1 MSSRWLAAALCT
13 WAIALGSV
21 CTVTLSAGQQRAN
34 TSPHGIGTPAS
45 PADFAAA
52 DLTIFADGRGLP
64 AGRGTAR
71 EGRTIYAARCAAC
84 HGPRGE
90 GTANFPQLVGGAGSL
105 KTDAPVLTVGSYW
118 PYATTLWDYTRR
130 AMPYQEPGTLT
141 PSDVYAVTAYLL
153 YMNGIVSEDAMLDP
167 RTLPAVRMPNRDG
180 FIADQRPD
188 VKP

>member
-1 MSSRWLAAALCT
+1 MSKWLAAALFI
-13 WAIALGSV
+13 WATALCSV
-21 CTVTLSAGQQRAN
+21 STVAVSAGQERAN
-34 TSPHGIGTPAS
+34 TSSYGIGSLAS
-45 PADFAAA
+45 SA
-52 DLTIFADGRGLP
+52 DLAATDLTVFADGRGLP

-71 EGRTIYAARCAAC
+71 EGRAIFAAQCAAC
-84 HGPRGE
+84 HGSRGE
-90 GTANFPQLVGGAGSL
+90 GTSTFPQLVGGVGSL
-105 KTDAPVLTVGSYW
+105 KTDAPALTVGSYW

-130 AMPYQEPGTLT
+130 AMPYQKPGTLT

-153 YMNGIVSEDAMLDP
+153 YMNGIIGEDAVLDQ